1 MIFSCLEEKKSL
13 LNFYLEYIF
22 FVSII
27 ISHQFQ
33 LCPKFGWHES
43 DGICSVR
50 SSASINPMRFASSE
64 VRLA

>member
-43 DGICSVR
+43 GEICLVRTSDGKK
-50 SSASINPMRFASSE
+50 
-64 VRLA
+64 